1 MGEAENNLTEER
13 AGLPFEGAIDI
24 DSLPWTTG
32 RDAMLLL
39 VNETGQQWTADALGS
54 TFGSLVYDVL
64 RPDERVDRVL
74 MIDMIMDVKPKKIG
88 KLPLDRGGTGIVVF
102 TEQRLVAGCAYS
114 RRGKTV
120 RDVQSVPLNG
130 SIECNIA
137 AFDVRSGLVAVVDLP
152 LRAGLLRLIP
162 SEEALGRDT
171 FELWVSMIRDRV
183 AGTFGPKW
191 ADGVLEGWAPIL

>member
-1 MGEAENNLTEER
+1 MGDAEKHLVQVR
-13 AGLPFEGAIDI
+13 AVPLFEGTADT

-32 RDAMLLL
+32 RGATLRLF
-39 VNETGQQWTADALGS
+39 EESGQQWTAEVLGS
-54 TFGSLVYDVL
+54 MFRSLVCDVL
-64 RPDERVDRVL
+64 RTDERVDRVM
-74 MIDMIMDVKPKKIG
+74 MIDMTMDVKPKKIG

-102 TEQRLVAGCAYS
+102 TEQRLVAGCAYD
-114 RRGKTV
+114 RRGKKV

-137 AFDVRSGLVAVVDLP
+137 AFNVRSGLVAVVDLP
-152 LRAGLLRLIP
+152 LREGLLRFVP

-171 FELWVSMIRDRV
+171 FELWVSTIRDRV

-191 ADGVLEGWAPIL
+191 ADGVLEGWGPIL